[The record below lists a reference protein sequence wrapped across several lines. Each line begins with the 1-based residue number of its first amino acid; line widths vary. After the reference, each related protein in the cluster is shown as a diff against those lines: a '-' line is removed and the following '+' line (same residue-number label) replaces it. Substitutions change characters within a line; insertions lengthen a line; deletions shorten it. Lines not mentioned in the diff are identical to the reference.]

1 MRDSLAPLCLA
12 MALTMA
18 SLVAPNIASAEEG
31 DEAARVHFQSG
42 TRYFDRG
49 EYEAAIREFTAAFE
63 LSGRPQL
70 LYNLYL
76 AHERLGQIREA
87 AETLAAYLDQVEEV
101 EGRARLEARLE
112 TLRRRVAKLDAEEA
126 AARAGEGEP
135 ATEPR
140 RGGMPLPALVSFGAA
155 GAGFVTFA
163 VAGGLAL
170 AEDSSL
176 ADRCGANA
184 GRTCTPS
191 DLDKLG
197 RRTTAADV
205 GIAVTAVGAAAGLVL
220 YFVLRDRGEPE
231 ATSRVRVTHDG
242 FALTF

>member
-1 MRDSLAPLCLA
+1 
-12 MALTMA
+12 MALFVTA
-18 SLVAPNIASAEEG
+18 IASPWTASADDG

-49 EYEAAIREFTAAFE
+49 EYEAAIREFGAAFE

-76 AHERLGQIREA
+76 AHERLGQTRDA

-101 EGRARLEARLE
+101 EGRERLEARLE

-126 AARAGEGEP
+126 AARAAESEP
-135 ATEPR
+135 APAPEPR

-155 GAGFVTFA
+155 GAGLVTFA

-170 AEDSSL
+170 AEDGSL

-184 GRTCTPS
+184 GRTCTES

-220 YFVLRDRGEPE
+220 YLVLRDRGEPE
-231 ATSRVRVTHDG
+231 ATSRLRLTHDG
-242 FALTF
+242 FALSF